1 MTKEIVSSNS
11 NPISLKLIINIMMMS
26 NDEACHKVMA
36 MIREVKL
43 QIRDTYVAVYKID
56 LQLKWHIANK
66 KTLNCCRCIPTNH
79 YTLILLRSP
88 HSPNKAL
95 DF

>member
-1 MTKEIVSSNS
+1 MTATKEIVSSNL
-11 NPISLKLIINIMMMS
+11 NPISLKLIIITMMMS

-43 QIRDTYVAVYKID
+43 QIRDTYVAVYRID

-66 KTLNCCRCIPTNH
+66 I
-79 YTLILLRSP
+79 
-88 HSPNKAL
+88 HSTVIVASLPITTH
-95 DF
+95 